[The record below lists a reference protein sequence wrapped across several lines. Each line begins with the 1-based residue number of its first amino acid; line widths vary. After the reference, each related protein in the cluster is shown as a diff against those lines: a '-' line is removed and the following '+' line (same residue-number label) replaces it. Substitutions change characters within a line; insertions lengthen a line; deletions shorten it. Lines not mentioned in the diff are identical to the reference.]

1 LACYIFVNKVL
12 LFWQVL
18 LPLQSAYWNFAETLK
33 LEISFP
39 IDKHRGWTEKT
50 VQCFRYNNNAFS
62 MLCIASSILFRVYAS
77 PLIIEGI
84 KEMIKPG

>member
-1 LACYIFVNKVL
+1 LFNYHALLVWQFDVERKIKDKTSFYGTTSLTFCLACYIFVNKVL

-39 IDKHRGWTEKT
+39 Q
-50 VQCFRYNNNAFS
+50 VMQ
-62 MLCIASSILFRVYAS
+62 VS
-77 PLIIEGI
+77 PL
-84 KEMIKPG
+84 